1 MAHLYP
7 DLLNSYGDM
16 GNIITL
22 KNRCA
27 WRGIDLKIDEIKDN
41 SYIQQD
47 KYDLVFIGGTEDYKQ
62 LKASE
67 LLYKNKENLKAM
79 CEEHCVILAISGGY
93 QLLGNS
99 IETEENKIIKGIS
112 LLDIDTKISKNHLT
126 GNFTGEIIELN
137 NECVVG
143 FVNHTRETILNNKVK
158 PLIKVKKGVGN
169 QKKSKYEG
177 ARYKNTF
184 GTYLHGPILP
194 KNPLFTD
201 YLISLALNK
210 KYKCEI
216 PLTELDDI
224 IENRANS
231 SCFNI

>member
-1 MAHLYP
+1 M
-7 DLLNSYGDM
+7 
-16 GNIITL
+16 
-22 KNRCA
+22 
-27 WRGIDLKIDEIKDN
+27 
-41 SYIQQD
+41 
-47 KYDLVFIGGTEDYKQ
+47 
-62 LKASE
+62 
-67 LLYKNKENLKAM
+67 
-79 CEEHCVILAISGGY
+79 
-93 QLLGNS
+93 
-99 IETEENKIIKGIS
+99 
-112 LLDIDTKISKNHLT
+112 
-126 GNFTGEIIELN
+126 
-137 NECVVG
+137 VG